1 MDIFDILILV
11 ALLAVV
17 VTLGLGFYSLYRG
30 GEYGRA
36 NSNKFMRLRVAL
48 QAVAIVLILLGFYV
62 HHH

>member
-1 MDIFDILILV
+1 MDIFDILILI

-36 NSNKFMRLRVAL
+36 NSNKFMRFRVAL

>member
-1 MDIFDILILV
+1 MDIFDILILI

-17 VTLGLGFYSLYRG
+17 VTLGLGFYSLHRG
-30 GEYGRA
+30 GEFARL

-48 QAVAIVLILLGFYV
+48 QFVAVLLIALGFYV

>member
-17 VTLGLGFYSLYRG
+17 IALGLGFYSLHRG
-30 GEYGRA
+30 GEFSQKY
-36 NSNKFMRLRVAL
+36 SNLFMRLRVIL
-48 QAVAIVLILLGFYV
+48 QAAAVLLILLGFYV

>member
-1 MDIFDILILV
+1 MDIFDVLILV

-30 GEYGRA
+30 GEFSRSH
-36 NSNKFMRLRVAL
+36 SNKLMRLRVAL
-48 QAVAIVLILLGFYV
+48 QFVAVVLILLGFYA